1 MILNSYYLIDHDN
14 CCTSHSTLYW
24 SDVGSYPKVGK
35 SSMDGSSNSTS
46 TVLNSTYHN
55 DKLVFTLD
63 RSQQVLYW
71 IRGLQSCCLERS
83 NSDGTNRSIVY
94 CTGYY
99 RGRCK
104 NYYFMRSPYFQA
116 MDFFGGAVYTYSP
129 HYNRHI
135 YKTTAE
141 SRSNIASINNNYM
154 SYICSSYSAQGM
166 KVISRQRQLQSK
178 QFALNM

>member
-1 MILNSYYLIDHDN
+1 
-14 CCTSHSTLYW
+14 
-24 SDVGSYPKVGK
+24 
-35 SSMDGSSNSTS
+35 MDGSSNST
-46 TVLNSTYHN
+46 VLSSTYYN

-63 RSQQVLYW
+63 RSKQVLYW
-71 IRGLQSCCLERS
+71 ISGLQSCYLERS

-94 CTGYY
+94 NTRYH
-99 RGRCK
+99 RGRCN

-135 YKTTAE
+135 YKTTVE
-141 SRSNIASINNNYM
+141 GRSYITSINNNYM
-154 SYICSSYSAQGM
+154 SYICSSYLAQGM

-178 QFALNM
+178 QFYIEHIIMHNYCYNILFHSTCI